1 MLKDIVRQRL
11 PNLRMLKEDRE
22 VLQAYALMSRDPAAP
37 RKEEERMQKATAA
50 RPLANTLMPKMSKR
64 KLQATALMLPDIL
77 LRHKARTHMY
87 GTE

>member
-11 PNLRMLKEDRE
+11 PNLHMLKEDRE
-22 VLQAYALMSRDPAAP
+22 VLQAYALMSRDPAAL

-50 RPLANTLMPKMSKR
+50 RPLGNTLMLKMSKR
-64 KLQATALMLPDIL
+64 RLQATALMPLDIL
-77 LRHKARTHMY
+77 LRHKARTHMS